1 MDIDNIY
8 DVYFELGSTDFYTT
22 DLGGKY
28 INFSAGKLV
37 AIRKDKI
44 DGSYVESK
52 FTYPYSC
59 DVYFDPQTGE
69 RIDSNNVERYS

>member
-1 MDIDNIY
+1 MDIDSD
-8 DVYFELGSTDFYTT
+8 DVYFELGGTAFYTT

-28 INFSAGKLV
+28 INFSAGELV
-37 AIRKDKI
+37 AIRMDKI

-69 RIDSNNVERYS
+69 QIDSNNVERYS